1 MRAIGED
8 GEARRAIKLCICICL
23 RSVHKNHGALQI
35 LFEETLFQ
43 DSSDGTP
50 LVEVLQRQGIVPG
63 ARFITFSH
71 TGH

>member
-1 MRAIGED
+1 MKAIGED
-8 GEARRAIKLCICICL
+8 GQARRAIILCICL
-23 RSVHKNHGALQI
+23 RSVLKNHSALQI

-63 ARFITFSH
+63 ARFISFSH
-71 TGH
+71 AGH

>member
-1 MRAIGED
+1 MLE
-8 GEARRAIKLCICICL
+8 
-23 RSVHKNHGALQI
+23 NHGALQI

-63 ARFITFSH
+63 AALFHVFHMQATELHLTVLRKLCLHLVTFCRY
-71 TGH
+71 